1 MKETHG
7 VNVLHDAMKI
17 TRLTKLLL
25 IHCGWIEL
33 EQMDISLAI
42 CHREDRARYQKRLAI
57 CRETIGY
64 AKKAFAMWQAKA
76 FC

>member
-1 MKETHG
+1 MK
-7 VNVLHDAMKI
+7 L

-33 EQMDISLAI
+33 VQMDISIAI
-42 CHREDRARYQKRLAI
+42 LHRDDRARYQKRLAI
-57 CRETIGY
+57 CRETVSY